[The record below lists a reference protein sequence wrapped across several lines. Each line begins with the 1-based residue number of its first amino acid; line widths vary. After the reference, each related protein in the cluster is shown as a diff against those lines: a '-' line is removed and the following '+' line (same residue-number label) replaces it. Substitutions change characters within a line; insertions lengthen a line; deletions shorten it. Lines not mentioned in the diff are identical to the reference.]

1 MNSTVIDLAKDKKIS
16 DFADVVKAELKKKVL
31 DNDFVKDKKEELD
44 KYNKVSDTL
53 SKLTKVDDTEV
64 KDDIDDEQ
72 EVTNV
77 DDVKPEE

>member
-77 DDVKPEE
+77 DYEKPEE